1 MFNNPRF
8 LVCGTKSA
16 CYTYL
21 VAELEKLGSVT
32 CLTPENFNL
41 TNPGSCAAY
50 VSLFKPDCLINL
62 VLSHDSNKPDSRI
75 TTALLHSMIGTDSL
89 FVQFSDVSI
98 FSGDKGESYNE
109 NDLPDSANHDGLQEI
124 VSEQLLNQEF
134 IGTLIIRSGVLHSQ
148 LTPNFITEFMQSC
161 IGKRHMTINV
171 GNVIS
176 LISARLAGKLTA
188 DLIKKAFADKSV
200 RSVFNLACIGTPT
213 EGQVI
218 SFALDTAKRLRP
230 DLKWPKLSIRDKSQS
245 NKNFSYDCRRFQE
258 STYTILPDWQDG
270 VIETVSGFLATK
282 I

>member
-16 CYTYL
+16 YYTYL

-41 TNPGSCAAY
+41 VNPGSCAAY

-89 FVQFSDVSI
+89 LVHFSDIST
-98 FSGDKGESYNE
+98 FSGNKGDSYNE
-109 NDLPDSANHDGLQEI
+109 ADLSDAVTSEALQELG
-124 VSEQLLNQEF
+124 SEQLLNQEF
-134 IGTLIIRSGVLHSQ
+134 VGRLIIRSGVLHSQ
-148 LTPNFITEFMQSC
+148 LSANFITDFLQSC
-161 IGKRHMTINV
+161 MGKRHVTVNE

-200 RSVFNLACIGTPT
+200 RSTFNLACIGTPT
-213 EGQVI
+213 EGQVL
-218 SFALDTAKRLRP
+218 SFALDTAKRLKP
-230 DLKWPKLSIRDKSQS
+230 DLKWPELSIRDKAQP
-245 NKNFSYDCRRFQE
+245 NRNYSYDCRKFQE
-258 STYTILPDWQDG
+258 NSYTILPDWQDG

>member
-41 TNPGSCAAY
+41 ANPGPCAAY
-50 VSLFKPDCLINL
+50 VSLFKPDCLINI
-62 VLSHDSNKPDSRI
+62 VLSHDPTKPDSRI

-89 FVQFSDVSI
+89 FVQFSDIST
-98 FSGDKGESYNE
+98 FSGDKGGSYKE
-109 NDLPDSANHDGLQEI
+109 TDLSDAAAPEALHELD
-124 VSEQLLNQEF
+124 SEQLLNQEF
-134 IGTLIIRSGVLHSQ
+134 VGTLIIRSGVLHSQ
-148 LTPNFITEFMQSC
+148 LSANFITDFLQSC
-161 IGKRHMTINV
+161 MGKRHMTINE

-200 RSVFNLACIGTPT
+200 RSTYNLACIGTPT
-213 EGQVI
+213 EGQVL
-218 SFALDTAKRLRP
+218 SFALDTAKELRP
-230 DLKWPKLSIRDKSQS
+230 ELKWPELSIRDKSLS
-245 NKNFSYDCRRFQE
+245 NRNYSYDCRRFQE
-258 STYTILPDWQDG
+258 KSYTILPDWQDG